1 MAKESGNKLTQAMD
15 SDGNLVSVAEL
26 ENPEEVTVADIRKE
40 LFESTDVVMDK
51 NNDHGLSEVMKNQ
64 DPSSPSEESEPVA
77 PAKKKR
83 GRKKG
88 VNTKV

>member
-1 MAKESGNKLTQAMD
+1 MD
-15 SDGNLVSVAEL
+15 SNGNLVSVAEI

-40 LFESTDVVMDK
+40 LFESSDVVMDK

-64 DPSSPSEESEPVA
+64 DTSTPSEESEPVA
-77 PAKKKR
+77 PVKKRR